1 MTQVTIM
8 MRTGDP
14 GLNRRGVWLA
24 LAPIIVILSACD
36 VFGPRTESFI
46 IRVDSI
52 DAPATVA
59 QGQAFD
65 VVFSGGIGSDGC
77 STLARVDRTMTVDTL
92 RVRFHGERRRG
103 GNCPQMPTR
112 LEHTEPVTPPVNDPF
127 VVIAIQPTGPP
138 LITTVRTNP

>member
-1 MTQVTIM
+1 M
-8 MRTGDP
+8 MRICDP
-14 GLNRRGVWLA
+14 GPKRRAVWLA

-36 VFGPRTESFI
+36 VFGPRTESYV

-52 DAPATVA
+52 DAPAVVA

-77 STLARVDRTMTVDTL
+77 STLARVERTMTADTL

-103 GNCPQMPTR
+103 GKCTLMPTR
-112 LEHTEPVTPPVNDPF
+112 LEHTERVTPPVNDPF
-127 VVIAIQPTGPP
+127 VVLAIQPTGPP
-138 LITTVRTNP
+138 LITTVRTSD